1 VTPRVVVALGRSEWE
16 ARFIAQ
22 LAHPV
27 SPVRLVRRCVDGD
40 DIRAALDGG
49 GCDAVVVSDHIRGVG
64 VELVTVAVT
73 RGIRV
78 IALSD
83 DVARWAAL
91 DVRDVLRVS
100 DVEPSAC
107 LTALCAL
114 LVHSVPSSTPKVRGT
129 GVMVAGFGS
138 ATGRTSVVR
147 ELAVA
152 LSRADGS
159 AGVLAVDAD
168 VYQPSLSQ
176 QMVLGPRE
184 FTLLQACR
192 SAESGENLATLL
204 RAATANPVERVW
216 VLPGLA
222 RATRWSDLR
231 PAALQAVWQ
240 AALGQFT
247 LVVADAGPVLEP
259 NAGPR
264 GAAAYSMLAA
274 CDSVVLCSRADAI
287 GIARLVRGYAECD
300 DLLASKHL
308 TVVVVGAE
316 GRREQRE
323 VEQAVLRLT
332 GLPSVLFLPH
342 RPEVYRRTERDG
354 GTAAVRDRDTA
365 RAVALLAGTV
375 LPPKVVTPRPI
386 STQAIEDYLRP
397 RAA

>member
-1 VTPRVVVALGRSEWE
+1 MALGRSEWE

-40 DIRAALDGG
+40 DVNAALEGG
-49 GCDAVVVSDHIRGVG
+49 GCDAVVVSDHIRGVSA
-64 VELVTVAVT
+64 ELVAFAGTCGV
-73 RGIRV
+73 RV

-83 DVARWAAL
+83 DAAKWAAL
-91 DVRDVLRVS
+91 DVRDVLSVS
-100 DVEPSAC
+100 DIEPSAC

-114 LVHSVPSSTPKVRGT
+114 LLQTVPSTTTKVRGT

-147 ELAVA
+147 ELVFA

-159 AGVLAVDAD
+159 AGVLAIDAD

-176 QMVLGPRE
+176 QMVLGRRE
-184 FTLLQACR
+184 FSLLQACR
-192 SAESGENLATLL
+192 SAESGENVATLL
-204 RAATANPVERVW
+204 RAATANPAERVW
-216 VLPGLA
+216 VLPGLV

-247 LVVADAGPVLEP
+247 LVIADAGPVLEP

-264 GAAAYSMLAA
+264 GAAAHSMLAA
-274 CDSVVLCSRADAI
+274 CEAVVLCTRADVV

-308 TVVVVGAE
+308 TVVVVGADS
-316 GRREQRE
+316 RRQQRE

-342 RPEVYRRTERDG
+342 RPEAYRRTERDG
-354 GTAAVRDRDTA
+354 GTAADRDRDTA

-375 LPPKVVTPRPI
+375 LPPKVLAPRPI